1 MSLGSL
7 PKGQALEDFIMML
20 SLAGPGD
27 TCHMSPKWLG
37 KGDFDSHTTITPRV
51 MEVVTLP
58 GPKPASFWGLGTLC
72 SLLSLLQALTLLAWS
87 AFLPAFQGSVLF
99 RVTLLIINTTEHSG

>member
-1 MSLGSL
+1 
-7 PKGQALEDFIMML
+7 MML

-27 TCHMSPKWLG
+27 TCHMGPKWLA
-37 KGDFDSHTTITPRV
+37 KGDLDSHATITPRV

-58 GPKPASFWGLGTLC
+58 GPKPASFWGLRALC
-72 SLLSLLQALTLLAWS
+72 SLLFLLQALTLQAWF

-99 RVTLLIINTTEHSG
+99 HVTLLIINTTEHSG